1 MKRYFRRS
9 KKKIMYSSIL
19 CSLAMHR
26 PSISCSFL
34 NVLLICCVF
43 DLSLPFQF
51 DPKPLGGRLANK
63 TE

>member
-1 MKRYFRRS
+1 MLFSS
-9 KKKIMYSSIL
+9 KLKENYVLVHTLLVS
-19 CSLAMHR
+19 HR
-26 PSISCSFL
+26 PRISCSFL

-51 DPKPLGGRLANK
+51 DPKPLGGRLENK